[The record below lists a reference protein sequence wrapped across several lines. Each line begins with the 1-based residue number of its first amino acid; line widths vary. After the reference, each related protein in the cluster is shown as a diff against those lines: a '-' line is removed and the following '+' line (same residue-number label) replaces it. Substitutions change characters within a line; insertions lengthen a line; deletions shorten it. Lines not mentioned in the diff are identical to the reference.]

1 MADWEDEMENVE
13 SVVSST
19 TSQPKLS
26 EIESESIIKP
36 KQVEQKPQ
44 EPKENPNDYEKKWQE
59 KNKDLIER
67 KKKDE
72 ITFDGLEEKEKQKRL
87 IDKRIIDDAS
97 DFMAGEKTVSN
108 NLKEETILVNEKDFL
123 DLAVKNVTRIKEANK
138 PSKFT
143 FTYIKHTLDLL
154 TPTLDGDK
162 LDLLIKDLTIAF
174 NKKRKTESEKK
185 PGKAGKAKPSVSAG
199 KGLER
204 AEKMG
209 AFEDFG
215 HNEDANL
222 DEDYEEDDFI

>member
-13 SVVSST
+13 SVVS
-19 TSQPKLS
+19 TSKPNQTEL
-26 EIESESIIKP
+26 ESETIIKP

-72 ITFDGLEEKEKQKRL
+72 ITFDGLDEKEKQKRL

-97 DFMAGEKTVSN
+97 DFMGGEKTVSKIQ
-108 NLKEETILVNEKDFL
+108 KEEVFAPLVHEKDFL
-123 DLAVKNVTRIKEANK
+123 DLAIKSVTRIKEANK

-143 FTYIKHTLDLL
+143 YTYLKNNLDLL
-154 TPTLDGDK
+154 APTLDGDK
-162 LDLLIKDLTIAF
+162 LDSLIKDLTVLF
-174 NKKRKTESEKK
+174 NKKRKQESDKKGGK
-185 PGKAGKAKPSVSAG
+185 PGKAKPTVAANKA
-199 KGLER
+199 LDR

-209 AFEDFG
+209 ALEDFG
-215 HNEDANL
+215 HTEDLNY